1 MQTIKDMRR
10 FFLTFTLALFAV
22 AASAG
27 EKATKPSCAGFV
39 SNRFWDNWEI
49 SAGFGIN
56 TAISNGDDFG
66 KKAGF
71 EGHIAATKWFHP
83 IAGLRLQ
90 FEGGRF
96 GNVDP
101 EMGTMKWPYLYTHT
115 DLTINASN
123 WIGGYRDDR
132 VYTAVPFVGFG
143 YMVANFTDSFQQKF
157 DAHTSHN
164 YAFTYGLQ
172 NRFRISPSVN
182 FDLEIKGLLL
192 PSRICPAEMG
202 GSYMFGFSAT
212 AGFTYRFNQRG
223 WQRGVA
229 GYTAEDIR
237 AFQDAVAAGN
247 AALEESGFLSQFV
260 DKMYIIIRRD
270 QFRAEEK
277 LQKEVMANPK
287 VEIIRDTVPVRVVG
301 EDTVTGLVVKNV
313 KTGEESQLDVA
324 GVFPYIGQDPISGMV
339 KDLGV
344 CDEHGAIITNQ
355 EMMTKVPGVFAAG
368 DVRVTELRQIV
379 TATSDGAKAAESAFL
394 WAKEHLVPTEEL
406 AEELEA

>member
-1 MQTIKDMRR
+1 MNEIYDVAIIGAGPAGMTA
-10 FFLTFTLALFAV
+10 ALY
-22 AASAG
+22 ASRSGMKTCMIEAG
-27 EKATKPSCAGFV
+27 APGGKMLKTYLV
-39 SNRFWDNWEI
+39 SNYPGVAEI
-49 SAGFGIN
+49 PGPDLGMTMYEQSLAFG
-56 TAISNGDDFG
+56 A
-66 KKAGF
+66 
-71 EGHIAATKWFHP
+71 EY
-83 IAGLRLQ
+83 IAGTVSEVLPDKTVRLTDGREIRARSVIVATGTKERLLGIPGEQ
-90 FEGGRF
+90 ELVGHGVSYCAVCEGAFFR
-96 GNVDP
+96 NKTV
-101 EMGTMKWPYLYTHT
+101 
-115 DLTINASN
+115 AV
-123 WIGGYRDDR
+123 IGG
-132 VYTAVPFVGFG
+132 
-143 YMVANFTDSFQQKF
+143 
-157 DAHTSHN
+157 
-164 YAFTYGLQ
+164 
-172 NRFRISPSVN
+172 
-182 FDLEIKGLLL
+182 
-192 PSRICPAEMG
+192 
-202 GSYMFGFSAT
+202 
-212 AGFTYRFNQRG
+212 
-223 WQRGVA
+223 
-229 GYTAEDIR
+229 
-237 AFQDAVAAGN
+237 GN